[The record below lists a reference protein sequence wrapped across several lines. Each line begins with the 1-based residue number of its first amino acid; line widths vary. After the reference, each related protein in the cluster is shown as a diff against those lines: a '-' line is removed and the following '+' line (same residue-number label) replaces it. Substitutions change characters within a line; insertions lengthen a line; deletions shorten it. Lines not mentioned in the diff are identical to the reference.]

1 METKMID
8 TNKLQITPQTIVA
21 DLLNA
26 YPELEDKL
34 IEIAS
39 VFKKL
44 KNPVLRKTIAKVTSL
59 KQAAVIGNVAL
70 PTLINELRKTVGQE
84 TLITDN
90 EKNNANT
97 VKPGWVKEE
106 KIKLTYDAREDLEN
120 GVHPVSKVV
129 KDIETLT
136 DNELYLLITPFIP
149 LPLIDIVNKKG
160 FAAHSEK
167 SEENKF
173 STFIKRM

>member
-1 METKMID
+1 MID

-21 DLLNA
+21 DLLKT

-34 IEIAS
+34 IEIAP

-59 KQAAVIGNVAL
+59 KQAATIGSVAL
-70 PTLINELRKTVGQE
+70 PTLINELRKVVGQE
-84 TLITDN
+84 LLVKSEEQSSAIV
-90 EKNNANT
+90 E
-97 VKPGWVKEE
+97 KPGWVIEE
-106 KIKLTYDAREDLEN
+106 NIKLTYDAREDLEN

-129 KDIETLT
+129 KDIETLSG
-136 DNELYLLITPFIP
+136 DELYLLITPFIP

-160 FAAHSEK
+160 FIAHSEK
-167 SEENKF
+167 TEENKF
-173 STFIKRM
+173 STFIKRK

>member
-1 METKMID
+1 MIE

-21 DLLNA
+21 DLLNN

-34 IEIAS
+34 IEIAP
-39 VFKKL
+39 VFKNL

-70 PTLINELRKTVGQE
+70 PTLINELRKTVGQDIF
-84 TLITDN
+84 ITDN
-90 EKNNANT
+90 EKSIANT
-97 VKPGWVKEE
+97 DKPGWVKEE
-106 KIKLTYDAREDLEN
+106 NTKLTYDAIEDLEN

-129 KDIETLT
+129 KDIETLSG
-136 DNELYLLITPFIP
+136 DELYLLISPFIP

-160 FAAHSEK
+160 FIAHSEK
-167 SEENKF
+167 TDENKF
-173 STFIKRM
+173 STFIKRK

>member
-1 METKMID
+1 M
-8 TNKLQITPQTIVA
+8 
-21 DLLNA
+21 
-26 YPELEDKL
+26 
-34 IEIAS
+34 
-39 VFKKL
+39 FKKL

-59 KQAAVIGNVAL
+59 KQAAAIGNVAL
-70 PTLINELRKTVGQE
+70 PTLINELRKVVGQE
-84 TLITDN
+84 LLVKSEKQSSTLV
-90 EKNNANT
+90 E
-97 VKPGWVKEE
+97 KPGWVIEE
-106 KIKLTYDAREDLEN
+106 NIKLSYDAREDLEN

-129 KDIETLT
+129 KDIETISG
-136 DNELYLLITPFIP
+136 DEIYLMVTPFIP

>member
-1 METKMID
+1 MPE
-8 TNKLQITPQTIVA
+8 TNKLQITPQTVVA
-21 DLLNA
+21 DLLNN
-26 YPELEDKL
+26 YPGLEDKL
-34 IEIAS
+34 IEIAP

-84 TLITDN
+84 TLFTDN
-90 EKNNANT
+90 EKNNATT
-97 VKPGWVKEE
+97 VKPDWVEE
-106 KIKLTYDAREDLEN
+106 ENIKLTYDAREDLES

-129 KDIETLT
+129 KDIETISG
-136 DNELYLLITPFIP
+136 DDIYLLITPFIP

-160 FAAHSEK
+160 FINHSEK
-167 SEENKF
+167 NEENKF
-173 STFIKRM
+173 STFIKRK

>member
-1 METKMID
+1 MID
-8 TNKLQITPQTIVA
+8 TNKLQIAPQTIVA

-34 IEIAS
+34 IEIAP

-59 KQAAVIGNVAL
+59 KQAATIGNVAL
-70 PTLINELRKTVGQE
+70 PTLINELRKVVGQE
-84 TLITDN
+84 LLVKSEEQSSAIV
-90 EKNNANT
+90 E
-97 VKPGWVKEE
+97 KPGWVIEE
-106 KIKLTYDAREDLEN
+106 NIKLTYDAREDLEN

-129 KDIETLT
+129 KDIETISG
-136 DNELYLLITPFIP
+136 DEIYLLITPFIP

-167 SEENKF
+167 TEENKF
-173 STFIKRM
+173 STFIKRK

>member
-1 METKMID
+1 MID
-8 TNKLQITPQTIVA
+8 KNKLQITPQTIVA
-21 DLLNA
+21 ELLNA

-34 IEIAS
+34 IEIAP

-70 PTLINELRKTVGQE
+70 PTLINELRKVVGQE
-84 TLITDN
+84 LLVKSEERSSTLV
-90 EKNNANT
+90 EKPN
-97 VKPGWVKEE
+97 WVIDEN
-106 KIKLTYDAREDLEN
+106 IKLTYDAREDLEN

-129 KDIETLT
+129 KDIETISG
-136 DNELYLLITPFIP
+136 EEIYLMVTPFIP
-149 LPLIDIVNKKG
+149 LPLIDILNKKG
-160 FAAHSEK
+160 FVAHSEK
-167 SEENKF
+167 TEENKF